1 MAATAIDQKI
11 VEHAFIIESSV
22 FSVELKALKAQ
33 FIS

>member
-11 VEHAFIIESSV
+11 VEHAFIIEISA
-22 FSVELKALKAQ
+22 FSIELQALKAQ